1 MDVRDAGASAAP
13 KDSPVPKSSPSGQH
27 PSSKMG
33 KKSKRQRFTRYI
45 GKLCIFNLSDD
56 LLLAYKM
63 GGGEGQWAYNIRWNL
78 NELPSLLGHFSCEA
92 GWIFMVFVSVY
103 MSIPWRVIATEMH
116 ALYSTV
122 IFHYILTENKHNQMY
137 ATSYVSTNRSYT
149 HNPLFLL
156 VFSSTVCSI
165 SACYRISHF

>member
-1 MDVRDAGASAAP
+1 MP
-13 KDSPVPKSSPSGQH
+13 EHQQH
-27 PSSKMG
+27 PRTAPFPRAHHLGSIPAVKWERNQKGRDLPVTLVNSA
-33 KKSKRQRFTRYI
+33 F
-45 GKLCIFNLSDD
+45 LIFRMTFYLHI
-56 LLLAYKM
+56 KW
-63 GGGEGQWAYNIRWNL
+63 GGEGQWAYNIRWNL